1 VVDVEADSAGF
12 WQKRMWQQMWEEKI
26 TQSLVEALKIPE
38 MQELFC
44 CQLAH
49 QLIKR

>member
-12 WQKRMWQQMWEEKI
+12 WQTRMRQQKREEKI
-26 TQSLVEALKIPE
+26 KQASVEALKRVE

-49 QLIKR
+49 RLIKR